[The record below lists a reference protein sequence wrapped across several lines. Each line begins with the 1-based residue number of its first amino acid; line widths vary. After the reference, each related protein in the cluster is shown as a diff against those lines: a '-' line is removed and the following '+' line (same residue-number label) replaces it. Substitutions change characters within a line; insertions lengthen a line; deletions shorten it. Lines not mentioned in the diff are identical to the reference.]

1 VKVADGIE
9 VDDERLRE
17 LMQRWHLVSL
27 GVFGSAVRDEVG
39 PDSDVDLLY
48 VFAPGATPGWRIV
61 DLVDELE
68 ALFGRPVDL
77 VSRTGLHWFIRDRV
91 LAEVRW
97 LDAA

>member
-1 VKVADGIE
+1 VRIADGIE

-27 GVFGSAVRDEVG
+27 GVFGSAARDEIG

-48 VFAPGATPGWRIV
+48 EFAPGKTPGWGIV

>member
-1 VKVADGIE
+1 VRIREGIE
-9 VDDERLRE
+9 VDDERLHE

-27 GVFGSAVRDEVG
+27 GVFGSAVRDDFG

-48 VFAPGATPGWRIV
+48 EFEAGRTPGWTIV

-68 ALFGRPVDL
+68 ALFGRQVDL
-77 VSRTGLHWFIRDRV
+77 VSRKDLHWFIRDRV